1 VNECEEY
8 NAAELA
14 YLGHDNAL
22 SIIPYSDY
30 AERVNFDMSTTTEV
44 TVSADL
50 VTSLVTGDDVTASSG
65 DAPVTVWWNLDDE
78 LWQIHMK
85 VGLFVGIVAGSYK
98 LRVIIINPDYTNGLV
113 VADDLLVDVI
123 EVP

>member
-1 VNECEEY
+1 MW
-8 NAAELA
+8 LK
-14 YLGHDNAL
+14 
-22 SIIPYSDY
+22 
-30 AERVNFDMSTTTEV
+30 
-44 TVSADL
+44 
-50 VTSLVTGDDVTASSG
+50 
-65 DAPVTVWWNLDDE
+65 